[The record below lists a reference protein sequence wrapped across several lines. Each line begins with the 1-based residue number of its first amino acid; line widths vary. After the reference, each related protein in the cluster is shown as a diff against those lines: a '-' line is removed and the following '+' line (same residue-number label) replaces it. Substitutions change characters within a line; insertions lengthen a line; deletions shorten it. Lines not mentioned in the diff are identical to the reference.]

1 MYVTLSFLK
10 LRRQDKKI
18 GITVKKRS
26 SPPENMKKMLEY
38 GFRCVSLVLV
48 LAWVGMIQRG
58 RLRAAAS

>member
-10 LRRQDKKI
+10 LRREDIKI

-26 SPPENMKKMLEY
+26 SLPENMKKMLEY
-38 GFRCVSLVLV
+38 GFRCFSLVLV

-58 RLRAAAS
+58 GLRAAAS